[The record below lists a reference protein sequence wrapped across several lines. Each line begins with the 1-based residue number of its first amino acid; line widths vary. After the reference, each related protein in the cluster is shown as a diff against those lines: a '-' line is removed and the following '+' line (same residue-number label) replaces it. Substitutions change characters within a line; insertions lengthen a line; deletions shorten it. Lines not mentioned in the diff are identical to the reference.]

1 MCFLKYNTERH
12 FLKDATKFAKQ
23 EAVLSMKKSPHQAD
37 AVIKGLC
44 QCFFFFFQRLIFK
57 RLKCLTEKPS
67 EMKREFYRTVPF
79 KTYLNFPNPIKIEN
93 FNRLKKLIYRCTSFV
108 A

>member
-23 EAVLSMKKSPHQAD
+23 EAVLNMKKSPHQAD

-44 QCFFFFFQRLIFK
+44 QCFFFFFSKI
-57 RLKCLTEKPS
+57 
-67 EMKREFYRTVPF
+67 
-79 KTYLNFPNPIKIEN
+79 NF
-93 FNRLKKLIYRCTSFV
+93 
-108 A
+108 